1 MKILTAPV
9 ISYEVLQDDLVY
21 AGILKREDVDNDYS
35 YILGLLF
42 ADNWSY
48 DCYLKLYLAPQPIY
62 QDNPDYLS
70 ASNYLI
76 KCNEIRAYL
85 REKLAGYSF
94 ILIET

>member
-9 ISYEVLQDDLVY
+9 ISYEVLQDDLVH
-21 AGILKREDVDNDYS
+21 AGILKREDIDNDYS

-48 DCYLKLYLAPQPIY
+48 DCYLKLYLNSKPIPENL
-62 QDNPDYLS
+62 DMSATAYLR
-70 ASNYLI
+70 
-76 KCNEIRAYL
+76 KCNEIYIYL
-85 REKLAGYSF
+85 REKAPGYPF

>member
-9 ISYEVLQDDLVY
+9 IGYGVLEDELVD
-21 AGILKREDVDNDYS
+21 AGILKKEDVEEDYS

-48 DCYLKLYLAPQPIY
+48 DCYLKLYLNGKPIPENL
-62 QDNPDYLS
+62 DMSATTYLK
-70 ASNYLI
+70 
-76 KCNEIRAYL
+76 KCNEIYAYL
-85 REKLAGYSF
+85 REKVPGYSF

>member
-9 ISYEVLQDDLVY
+9 ISYAILENELVD
-21 AGILKREDVDNDYS
+21 AGILKQEDIDSDYS

-48 DCYLKLYLAPQPIY
+48 DCYLKLYLNDKPIPKNL
-62 QDNPDYLS
+62 DISATVYLK
-70 ASNYLI
+70 
-76 KCNEIRAYL
+76 KCNEIYAYL
-85 REKLAGYSF
+85 REKAPGYGF

>member
-9 ISYEVLQDDLVY
+9 ISYEVLQDDLVH
-21 AGILKREDVDNDYS
+21 AGILKREDIDNDYS

-48 DCYLKLYLAPQPIY
+48 DCYLKLYLNSKPIPENL
-62 QDNPDYLS
+62 DMSATIYLK
-70 ASNYLI
+70 
-76 KCNEIRAYL
+76 KCNEIYAYL
-85 REKLAGYSF
+85 REKATGYPF

>member
-9 ISYEVLQDDLVY
+9 IGYGVLEDELVD
-21 AGILKREDVDNDYS
+21 AGILKKEDVEEDYS

-48 DCYLKLYLAPQPIY
+48 DCYLKLYLNGKPIPENL
-62 QDNPDYLS
+62 DMSAIAYLK
-70 ASNYLI
+70 
-76 KCNEIRAYL
+76 KCNEIYDYL
-85 REKLAGYSF
+85 REKAPGYPF

>member
-9 ISYEVLQDDLVY
+9 ISYEVLQDDLVH
-21 AGILKREDVDNDYS
+21 AGILKREDIDNDYS

-48 DCYLKLYLAPQPIY
+48 DCYLKLYLNSKPIPENL
-62 QDNPDYLS
+62 DISATIYLK
-70 ASNYLI
+70 
-76 KCNEIRAYL
+76 KCNEIYAYL
-85 REKLAGYSF
+85 REKASGYPF

>member
-9 ISYEVLQDDLVY
+9 ISYEVLQDDLVH
-21 AGILKREDVDNDYS
+21 AGIIKREDVDNDYS

-48 DCYLKLYLAPQPIY
+48 DCYLKLYLNGKPIPENL
-62 QDNPDYLS
+62 DMSATAYLK
-70 ASNYLI
+70 
-76 KCNEIRAYL
+76 KCDEIYAYL
-85 REKLAGYSF
+85 REKTPGYPF

>member
-21 AGILKREDVDNDYS
+21 AGILKREDIDNDYS

-48 DCYLKLYLAPQPIY
+48 DCYLKLYLNSKPIPENL
-62 QDNPDYLS
+62 DMSATIYLKS
-70 ASNYLI
+70 AMRFMPICARRLQV
-76 KCNEIRAYL
+76 IR
-85 REKLAGYSF
+85 SF
-94 ILIET
+94 

>member
-9 ISYEVLQDDLVY
+9 ISYEVLQDDLIY
-21 AGILKREDVDNDYS
+21 AGIIKREDIEEDYS

-48 DCYLKLYLAPQPIY
+48 DCYLKLYLNGKPIPE
-62 QDNPDYLS
+62 NLNMSATAYLE
-70 ASNYLI
+70 
-76 KCNEIRAYL
+76 KCNEIYAYL
-85 REKLAGYSF
+85 REKAPGYPF